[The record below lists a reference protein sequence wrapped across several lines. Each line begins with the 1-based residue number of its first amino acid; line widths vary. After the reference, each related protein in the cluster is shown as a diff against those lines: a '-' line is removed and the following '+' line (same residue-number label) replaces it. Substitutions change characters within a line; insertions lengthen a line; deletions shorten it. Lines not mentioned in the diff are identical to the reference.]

1 MGSWNSYGLFYVVLV
16 SGYEKLVHG
25 EGMPLSKQP
34 EHRGDL
40 VIRFNIIFPKYI
52 NEEKKAKLRNLLAH
66 PEKS

>member
-1 MGSWNSYGLFYVVLV
+1 MFA
-16 SGYEKLVHG
+16 GYEKSIKG

-34 EHRGDL
+34 HQRGDL

-52 NEEKKAKLRNLLAH
+52 SEEKKAKLRNLLAH